1 MIELKRICKTYRTG
15 KTQTVK
21 AADNIDLRIENG
33 DVTAIVGTSGA
44 GKSTLLKIIGLVERA
59 DSGEYLLDGKDIAKC
74 SDAEASRLRNRKI
87 SFVMQDFALIN
98 QFTVFENIEL
108 PLLLSKEK
116 NTAKKRRE
124 MVENALSAV
133 GIQDLAKRPVCE
145 LSGGQKQRA
154 AIARALVN
162 NSDVILADEPTGA
175 LDSKTSSEI
184 MSTLLELN
192 EKGKTIIIVTHDPKI
207 ASLCRRVVTIS
218 DGCLNC
224 LKAP

>member
-1 MIELKRICKTYRTG
+1 MIELKKICKTYHTG

-21 AADNIDLRIENG
+21 AADNVDLRIENG
-33 DVTAIVGTSGA
+33 DVIAIVGTSGA

-74 SDAEASRLRNRKI
+74 SDGEAARIRNSKI

-98 QFTVFENIEL
+98 QFTVLENTEL
-108 PLLLSKEK
+108 PLLLSREK

-133 GIQDLAKRPVCE
+133 GIRELAKRPVCE

-175 LDSKTSSEI
+175 LDSKTSSEV

-218 DGCLNC
+218 DGR
-224 LKAP
+224 LKE

>member
-1 MIELKRICKTYRTG
+1 MIELKNICKTYRTG

-21 AADNIDLRIENG
+21 AADNVDLRIEDG
-33 DVTAIVGTSGA
+33 DVIAIVGTSGA

-74 SDAEASRLRNRKI
+74 SDMEAARIRNSKI

-98 QFTVFENIEL
+98 QFTVLENTEL

-116 NTAKKRRE
+116 ITAKKRRK
-124 MVENALSAV
+124 MAENALSTV
-133 GIQDLAKRPVCE
+133 GIRELVKRPVSE
-145 LSGGQKQRA
+145 LSGGQKQRV
-154 AIARALVN
+154 AIARSLVN

-184 MSTLLELN
+184 MTTLLELN
-192 EKGKTIIIVTHDPKI
+192 KKGKTIIIVTHDPKI
-207 ASLCRRVVTIS
+207 AALCRRVVTIS
-218 DGCLNC
+218 DGCLTE
-224 LKAP
+224 